1 MRYFLDFIK
10 TLNRSDRIAG
20 VSLLVSIIA
29 IPLTAFVSHQ
39 CAKKEFIS
47 QKNDS
52 RVSEIIS
59 AKRSLEE
66 KVYLLEKALKI
77 YDQPDSCF
85 NLVENIYNEV
95 VNLNKKYDF
104 DKLLLNYKKDLYD
117 NYSAFSSYMD
127 SISVKRIEN
136 RALTLDEI
144 CEAREKCIKAFLE
157 NDAIKLI
164 GEINHNVIYRFIK
177 KEDTNAALPQSK

>member
-1 MRYFLDFIK
+1 MCYFLDFIK
-10 TLNRSDRIAG
+10 TLNRSDRIAR

-29 IPLTAFVSHQ
+29 IPLTAFLSHQ

-59 AKRSLEE
+59 AKRGLEE
-66 KVYLLEKALKI
+66 KVHLLEKALKI
-77 YDQPDSCF
+77 DDQPDSCF

-95 VNLNKKYDF
+95 VNLKKYDF
-104 DKLLLNYKKDLYD
+104 EKLLLNYKKDLYD

-144 CEAREKCIKAFLE
+144 CEARKKCIKAFLE

-164 GEINHNVIYRFIK
+164 GEINHKVIYSFIL
-177 KEDTNAALPQSK
+177 EL